1 MAGPTSPVFGI
12 NSYAYTFTHTAERFL
27 TELTARGYRSFELMT
42 YPGHMWPKAMS
53 AADRTRLRRHAES
66 LGARIFSLNMP
77 NIDVNIA
84 AASPDVRA
92 LSIDH
97 LVRIIALAG
106 ELGAQGV
113 VVGPGK
119 SNPLFPMPRG
129 ELLGHF
135 HVAMETIVPAAKA
148 AGTRLF
154 VENMPFAFL
163 PGIGELMDAIE
174 RYDSDVVQVVYDVAN
189 GHFIKEDIAEGLRR
203 AAPRL
208 ALVHLSDTA
217 QKIYRHDPVG
227 LGDVPFAI
235 VPPVLAELGHREAP
249 MLEVISTDADAN
261 IEDSNRRLIAAGF
274 RTLA

>member
-42 YPGHMWPKAMS
+42 YPGHMWPKTMS
-53 AADRTRLRRHAES
+53 GSDRTRLRRHAES

-92 LSIDH
+92 LSVDH
-97 LVRIIALAG
+97 LVRIIELAG

-129 ELLGHF
+129 DLLGHF
-135 HVAMETIVPAAKA
+135 HAAMETVVPAAKA

-163 PGIGELMDAIE
+163 PGIGELMDAIA
-174 RYDSDVVQVVYDVAN
+174 RYDREVVQIVYDVAN

-208 ALVHLSDTA
+208 ALVHLSDTG
-217 QKIYRHDPVG
+217 QRIYRHDPVG

-235 VPPVLAELGHREAP
+235 VPPVLVELGHSVAP

-261 IEDSNRRLIAAGF
+261 IEDSNHRLVAAGF